1 MLTSAV
7 LAARD
12 GPVACAHVQSPASS
26 PPRARRGF
34 ANSGRLY
41 AMMWSPWASPRLRS
55 CRRVG
60 HEHQGLVVS
69 RLREPLDVQFRQS
82 PAPVR
87 SIVTSLP
94 GRYLSTPAGVASA
107 TRSSRFE
114 RLTSQCPRLCRGI
127 ITGAEQERQLGGG
140 SPLSSLMV
148 AKD

>member
-60 HEHQGLVVS
+60 HERQGLVVS
-69 RLREPLDVQFRQS
+69 RLREPLDVQFRQIARPGQVDRDVFAGS
-82 PAPVR
+82 V
-87 SIVTSLP
+87 SVDP
-94 GRYLSTPAGVASA
+94 GRGCVSDPIKP
-107 TRSSRFE
+107 F
-114 RLTSQCPRLCRGI
+114 
-127 ITGAEQERQLGGG
+127 
-140 SPLSSLMV
+140 
-148 AKD
+148 